1 MNIRQS
7 LQILE
12 LSPTYTEKELTTSY
26 RKLARKW
33 HPDVNK
39 TPEATDKFKE
49 IQQAYDILKDNKD
62 YSRSFSSSGS
72 SSGILFDIFSNIN
85 GNNVFWSRFVRDPS
99 QGLLMQLEF
108 EDLSEE
114 DSEKIIQILEKEGI
128 KVKSYSMITGSSSYV
143 KK

>member
-7 LQILE
+7 LRILE
-12 LSPTYTEKELTTSY
+12 LSPTYTEKELVTAY

-39 TPEATDKFKE
+39 APEATDKFKE
-49 IQQAYDILKDNKD
+49 IQQAYDILKDNKK
-62 YSRSFSSSGS
+62 YSRFFSSSE
-72 SSGILFDIFSNIN
+72 IIFDMFSNMN
-85 GNNVFWSRFVRDPS
+85 GNNVFWSRFARKPS

-128 KVKSYSMITGSSSYV
+128 KVKSYSMITGSASYV
-143 KK
+143 RK

>member
-12 LSPTYTEKELTTSY
+12 LSPTYTEKELTTAY

-39 TPEATDKFKE
+39 TSEATDKFKE
-49 IQQAYDILKDNKD
+49 LQQAYDILKNNKN
-62 YSRSFSSSGS
+62 YNKSFN
-72 SSGILFDIFSNIN
+72 SSGIFFDIFSNIN
-85 GNNVFWSRFVRDPS
+85 ENNVFWSRFAREPS

-108 EDLSEE
+108 EDLLEE

>member
-39 TPEATDKFKE
+39 APEATDKFKE
-49 IQQAYDILKDNKD
+49 IQQAYDILKDNKN
-62 YSRSFSSSGS
+62 YTRSFS

-85 GNNVFWSRFVRDPS
+85 RNNIFWSRFERDPS

-108 EDLSEE
+108 EDISEE

-128 KVKSYSMITGSSSYV
+128 KVKSYSTIPGSVSYV
-143 KK
+143 

>member
-26 RKLARKW
+26 RKLAKKW

-49 IQQAYDILKDNKD
+49 IQRAYDILKNNKN
-62 YSRSFSSSGS
+62 YSRSFSSSG
-72 SSGILFDIFSNIN
+72 IIFDVFSNMN
-85 GNNVFWSRFVRDPS
+85 RNNVFWSRFARKPS

-108 EDLSEE
+108 ENLSEE

-128 KVKSYSMITGSSSYV
+128 KVKSYSMITGSASYV
-143 KK
+143 QK

>member
-39 TPEATDKFKE
+39 TSEATDKFKE
-49 IQQAYDILKDNKD
+49 LQQAYDILKNNKN
-62 YSRSFSSSGS
+62 YNKSFN
-72 SSGILFDIFSNIN
+72 SSGIFFDIFSNIN
-85 GNNVFWSRFVRDPS
+85 ENNVFWSRFTREPS

-143 KK
+143 RK

>member
-39 TPEATDKFKE
+39 APEATDKFKE
-49 IQQAYDILKDNKD
+49 MQQAYDILKDNKN
-62 YSRSFSSSGS
+62 YSRSFSSSG
-72 SSGILFDIFSNIN
+72 IIFDVFSH
-85 GNNVFWSRFVRDPS
+85 GGENNVFWSRFARKPS

>member
-128 KVKSYSMITGSSSYV
+128 KVKSYSMITGSASYV
-143 KK
+143 RK

>member
-108 EDLSEE
+108 EDLSEK

-128 KVKSYSMITGSSSYV
+128 KVKSYSMITGSASYV
-143 KK
+143 RK